1 MNSRTSSAE
10 STTQSASPRAGVDQ
24 PLIRQAQRPRGSRIS
39 RILRFVSRWKT
50 FTLGLAIFSLFVIG
64 AIAAEFISPYS
75 DATSQNL
82 KIRLQG
88 PSVDHPFGTD
98 DFGRDL
104 FSRVL
109 HGSRVTLLVASLAVI
124 LSTLVAVPLGLAA
137 GYLGGWFES
146 VISRLLDA
154 LFAFPVLLLAIAVVA
169 VMGPGVESATLA
181 IGIAQIPQFARVAR
195 ASMVSE
201 KEHQYVEATRSV
213 GAPIWYIIFRA
224 ILPNTLSSLLVLV
237 SLGFAYAVLNEA
249 ALAFLGMAAQPPTP
263 TWGNMLAVSRRHLF
277 DNAWFSIFPG
287 VAIFLL
293 VFSVNLIGDGLRD
306 ISDPRRVRRS

>member
-1 MNSRTSSAE
+1 MPD
-10 STTQSASPRAGVDQ
+10 STASPAVIGTGADQ
-24 PLIRQAQRPRGSRIS
+24 PLLREARRPRGSRIS
-39 RILRFVSRWKT
+39 RAWRFVAQWKT
-50 FTLGLAIFSLFVIG
+50 FTFGLIIFSMFVIG
-64 AIAAEFISPYS
+64 ALAAELISPYS
-75 DATSQNL
+75 EATTQNL
-82 KIRLQG
+82 RIRLQG
-88 PSVDHPFGTD
+88 PSLAHPFGTD

-124 LSTLVAVPLGLAA
+124 LSTLVAVPLGLTA
-137 GYLGGWFES
+137 GYLGGWFEA
-146 VISRLLDA
+146 VVSRVLDA

-169 VMGPGVESATLA
+169 VMGPGVESATVA

-213 GAPIWYIIFRA
+213 GAPSWYIIFRA

-237 SLGFAYAVLNEA
+237 SLGFAYAVLSEA

-277 DNAWFSIFPG
+277 DSAWFSFFPG

-293 VFSVNLIGDGLRD
+293 VFSLNLVGDGLRD
-306 ISDPRRVRRS
+306 ITDPRRIRRGN